1 MEIRKFLCVALVVC
15 GLAIILAKESTAK
28 GPGDEKPPVEMTQRA
43 NPQPLVDTVTGSIIC
58 YDDKDKEYVEVFGGE
73 GNIATKMINR
83 SGQGFIKNTE
93 IVTTINAL
101 LYLPPSTI
109 IFVGNGG
116 RIYISHDCGRSI
128 SKELTLQSLTDLSGI
143 TIYNGVIK
151 AIGADGTIISSK
163 DNGETW
169 DSPVR
174 SNTPVSG
181 ARSVGSITT
190 NNLYGIAVGN
200 NTTVIV
206 GAKGTILTSSDNG
219 ATWTSRTSGT
229 TQNLYAVAFANNT
242 FVAVGYWDTVITSSD
257 NGATWTKRTTNTYS
271 SLYGLTYGNG
281 LFVAVGGGILT
292 SPNGVTWTKRTS
304 PTTNTLKGV
313 SFDAASNTFTAVGAG
328 GAWVT
333 SPDGITWTSML
344 QGTSNTMLGV
354 TYANNIFAAVGAA
367 GTILTSPDGAAWT
380 QRTSGTTDAL
390 SGIAFGNNG
399 FVAVGGSS
407 SGLVLTSSDGI
418 SWTNRGSKA
427 AAALADVA
435 YGNGLFAAGGMS
447 GALVTSPD
455 GVNWTARSS
464 GVTGKITGVAYGN
477 GLFAAV
483 AETEGDYTAPS
494 GVILTSADGNTW
506 SKKTFAD
513 YNFYGVAY
521 GNSLFV
527 AVGGDKNSQ
536 GALLTS
542 PDGVTWTPRT
552 SGTNN
557 LLVGAM
563 YGGGVFM
570 VVGQNGITVTS
581 ADGITWTAR
590 NSVTKNYLYRAA
602 YGNTAFVAVGYLG
615 TIVRSEG
622 CYSILSTYNL
632 SLHAPYITYNGQ
644 SYWADFYY
652 ASGSDFTLYN
662 AGLISDAS
670 SYSSCAAST
679 LSAEGKLSL
688 PQVNYNGLP
697 YWADFQYTSGLTF
710 TLTVAGQK

>member
-1 MEIRKFLCVALVVC
+1 MNFKGGNIMGIRKFLCVALVVFS
-15 GLAIILAKESTAK
+15 LAIILPKESGAVGLK
-28 GPGDEKPPVEMTQRA
+28 
-43 NPQPLVDTVTGSIIC
+43 NWSHPQPQGNSYNSVAS
-58 YDDKDKEYVEVFGGE
+58 GGA
-73 GNIATKMINR
+73 G
-83 SGQGFIKNTE
+83 
-93 IVTTINAL
+93 
-101 LYLPPSTI
+101 STI
-109 IFVGNGG
+109 IAGENSLDKYTGNVLMSSFSVPDLPCEFTSVKDGLPDHPETSVAICG
-116 RIYISHDCGRSI
+116 ERIFT
-128 SKELTLQSLTDLSGI
+128 SKDYGATWTEQLNPLSSKLYFI
-143 TIYNGVIK
+143 TYWP
-151 AIGADGTIISSK
+151 GTIEPKGFRIRGA
-163 DNGETW
+163 NGETIESSNGIIW
-169 DSPVR
+169 QVVRTAHSPSKSVSHVT
-174 SNTPVSG
+174 SNAVAVSLNG
-181 ARSVGSITT
+181 EAF
-190 NNLYGIAVGN
+190 GN
-200 NTTVIV
+200 NTEVIV
-206 GAKGTILTSSDNG
+206 GASGTIITSSDGG

-257 NGATWTKRTTNTYS
+257 NGVTWTKRTTNTYS
-271 SLYGLTYGNG
+271 SLYGIAYGNG
-281 LFVAVGGGILT
+281 LFVAVGGDIFT
-292 SPNGVTWTKRTS
+292 SPNGITWTKRTS
-304 PTTNTLKGV
+304 PTTNKLNGI
-313 SFDAASNTFTAVGAG
+313 SFNAASNTFTAVGAG

-333 SPDGITWTSML
+333 STDGITWTSML

-380 QRTSGTTDAL
+380 ERTSGTTDTL
-390 SGIAFGNNG
+390 TGIAYGNNG
-399 FVAVGGSS
+399 FVAVGGGS

-418 SWTNRGSKA
+418 IWTNRGSKA
-427 AAALADVA
+427 TATLADVA

-455 GVNWTARSS
+455 SVNWTTRSS

-477 GLFAAV
+477 GGFVAV

-494 GVILTSADGNTW
+494 GVILTSTDGITW

-513 YNFYGVAY
+513 YHFYGVTY
-521 GNSLFV
+521 GNGLFV
-527 AVGGDKNSQ
+527 AVGGDNNSQ

-552 SGTNN
+552 PGTNN
-557 LLVGAM
+557 LLVGAI

-581 ADGITWTAR
+581 PDGITWTAR
-590 NSVTKNYLYRAA
+590 NSITKNYLYRAA

-632 SLHAPYITYNGQ
+632 SLHAPYITFNGQ

-662 AGLISDAS
+662 AGLISDAG
-670 SYSSCAAST
+670 SYSSCAPSI
-679 LSAEGKLSL
+679 LSSDGKLSI
-688 PQVNYNGLP
+688 PQVNYSGLP
-697 YWADFQYTSGLTF
+697 FWADFQYTSGLTF
-710 TLTVAGQK
+710 ILTVGGTR